1 MRDNILELKNLK
13 KYFPVKSGMFS
24 KEKGLVH
31 AVDDVTLEIRRGET
45 FGLVGESGC
54 GKSTLSRTLLKLT
67 EPTSGQIIFDG
78 EDITKHSYKEMRKYR
93 KHMSMIFQK
102 PYASLNPRETVG
114 QIISAPFIVHKE
126 FNKKDVSKRVSE
138 LMELVGLS
146 ERYVNRY
153 PHEFSGGQR
162 QRIAIARAIA
172 LNPKLI
178 VCDEPVS
185 ALDVSIQ
192 SQILNLLKD
201 IQKEFNLTYIFVSH
215 DLSVVNYMADRI
227 AVMYLGTI
235 VELAKST
242 QLYLKPY
249 HPYTKALF
257 SAIPEPNLGTK
268 KERISIKGEI
278 PNPINPPS
286 GCPFSTRCN
295 YVMDICL
302 KERPKLIHINEDHM
316 VACHLYKKG
325 SDID

>member
-1 MRDNILELKNLK
+1 MK
-13 KYFPVKSGMFS
+13 KYFPLKKGMFS
-24 KEKGLVH
+24 NEKGVVH
-31 AVDDVTLEIRRGET
+31 AVDDVTFEVRRGET

-54 GKSTLSRTLLKLT
+54 GKSTLSRTLLKLL
-67 EPTSGQIIFDG
+67 EPTSGEIIFDG
-78 EDITKHSYKEMRKYR
+78 EDITNYSYKEMRKYR
-93 KHMSMIFQK
+93 KNMSMIFQK
-102 PYASLNPRETVG
+102 PYSSLNPRETVG
-114 QIISAPFIVHKE
+114 EIIAAPLIVHEKLDR
-126 FNKKDVSKRVSE
+126 KDVLKRVLE

-146 ERYVNRY
+146 KNYINRY

-162 QRIAIARAIA
+162 QRISIARTIA

-201 IQKEFNLTYIFVSH
+201 IQEEFNLTYIFVSH

-235 VELAKST
+235 VELT
-242 QLYLKPY
+242 NGDELYENPY

-257 SAIPEPNLGTK
+257 SAIPEPDLEIK
-268 KERISIKGEI
+268 KERIILKGDI
-278 PNPINPPS
+278 PSPINPPS

-295 YVMDICL
+295 YVMDICHRN
-302 KERPKLIHINEDHM
+302 RPKLINVSEEHL